1 MSFWSPGFW
10 AAGFWSAGFWGDA
23 VTPPPSAGFGSG
35 GGPGFAPRKRREND
49 EALLLC
55 GVI

>member
-1 MSFWSPGFW
+1 MSFWSSGFW
-10 AAGFWSAGFWGDA
+10 ATNFWSAGFWGDA
-23 VTPPPSAGFGSG
+23 VTPPPSDGFGPG